1 MPDITGVWS
10 YIGGL
15 LSALS
20 RCAAAD
26 TFVAFVSPESESLV
40 PGRGP
45 FESVRIDLRASVR
58 PLRVA
63 YENTAFCSLAR
74 RHRLDCLHWFSG
86 TAGLPRPAPAVV
98 TIYDLQPYL
107 RLSPYS
113 WHKRLYLKLMTAQTI
128 RRARLLLPMSEAT
141 AAGLTRILGVAPDR
155 MTVIPPVLDEQF
167 RPAAPGEAAG
177 FRERRR
183 LPGRFWL
190 YVAHFYPHKN
200 HLRLLQAYASL
211 KPDGQAWPLVFR
223 GDDKGAEVEVR
234 EAIRELGLQNDV
246 ILLPR
251 LEREELRLLYAA
263 ATALIFPSLYEGGGM
278 PVVEAMA
285 CGLPVAVSRIPPVL
299 EFAGPGALYFNPR
312 ETGAIAGAMRR
323 LAGEPARLEAARR
336 EGLARASHF
345 RAEAVVPRLR
355 GAYLRAAASR

>member
-1 MPDITGVWS
+1 
-10 YIGGL
+10 
-15 LSALS
+15 
-20 RCAAAD
+20 
-26 TFVAFVSPESESLV
+26 V

-45 FESVRIDLRASVR
+45 FEIVRIDLRASVR

-63 YENTAFCSLAR
+63 YENTAFGSLAR

-98 TIYDLQPYL
+98 SVYDLQPYL

-141 AAGLTRILGVAPDR
+141 AAGLTRILGVPPAS
-155 MTVIPPVLDEQF
+155 MTVIPPVLEELF
-167 RPAAPGEAAG
+167 SPATPGEAAG
-177 FRERRR
+177 FRERWR

-190 YVAHFYPHKN
+190 YVAHYYPHKN
-200 HLRLLQAYASL
+200 HLRLLKAYAAL
-211 KPDGQAWPLVFR
+211 KRDGPSWPLVFR
-223 GDDKGAEVEVR
+223 GDDKGAEAAVR
-234 EAIRELGLQNDV
+234 EGIRELGLEKDV
-246 ILLPR
+246 IVLPR
-251 LEREELRLLYAA
+251 LAKEELRLLYAA

-278 PVVEAMA
+278 PVLEAMA

-299 EFAGPGALYFNPR
+299 EFAGPGALYFNPL

-323 LAGEPARLEAARR
+323 LAGNPALLEAARR
-336 EGLARASHF
+336 DGLDRAADF